1 MKAEDYGWECPN
13 CHSDDYE
20 EIMHCATFHTDPSS
34 MEHYFTNPMKCLECG
49 EVWDEVY
56 LLVAAYVWR
65 LVHYVYY
72 MLPRCMVE
80 VLEGY
85 A

>member
-1 MKAEDYGWECPN
+1 MKAEDYSWECPN

-34 MEHYFTNPMKCLECG
+34 MEKYFTNPMKCLECG

-56 LLVAAYVWR
+56 LLVEIKR
-65 LVHYVYY
+65 GEERCEY
-72 MLPRCMVE
+72 MRNGGKRDEPS
-80 VLEGY
+80 
-85 A
+85 